1 MKDLVIYKGP
11 RYLNPTAQR
20 KQYVIELSEVVWEY
34 DVDGFDNKF
43 IYETSLNPYDFD
55 EYDDKVY
62 GVTMYGVSEEFYA
75 ELMETLATNICDFW
89 NEPEIIDLK
98 PNF

>member
-1 MKDLVIYKGP
+1 MKDLVIYQGP
-11 RYLNPTAQR
+11 RYLNVTATR
-20 KQYVIELSEVVWEY
+20 KQYIIELGEIVWEY
-34 DVDGFDNKF
+34 DVDGFENTF

-62 GVTMYGVSEEFYA
+62 GVTMYGVSEEFYS

>member
-1 MKDLVIYKGP
+1 MKDLVIYQGP
-11 RYLNPTAQR
+11 RYLNVTATR
-20 KQYVIELSEVVWEY
+20 KQYIIELSEIVWEY
-34 DVDGFDNKF
+34 DVDGFENTF

-62 GVTMYGVSEEFYA
+62 GVTMYGVSEEFYS

>member
-1 MKDLVIYKGP
+1 MDHNIYKAP
-11 RYLNPTAQR
+11 VYLNEPGPR
-20 KQYVIELSEVVWEY
+20 KQYLIELGEVVWEY
-34 DVDGFDNKF
+34 DVDGFENIF
-43 IYETSLNPYDFD
+43 IYDTSLNPYDFD

-89 NEPEIIDLK
+89 NEPEIISITEII
-98 PNF
+98 

>member
-1 MKDLVIYKGP
+1 MKDLVIYQGP
-11 RYLNPTAQR
+11 RYLNVTATR
-20 KQYVIELSEVVWEY
+20 KQYVIVIGNIEWDAVVC
-34 DVDGFDNKF
+34 DFNHTF
-43 IYETSLNPYDFD
+43 IYETTLNPYDKD
-55 EYDDKVY
+55 EDDETECIY
-62 GVTMYGVSEEFYA
+62 GINEEFYA